1 MTQELP
7 AGGAVSLEACIARV
21 RAGDSSAFEDI
32 VVRYDGLVLRVAR
45 RMTGN
50 REDALDV
57 AQESFLRIYRSLGR
71 FRTGQKFES
80 WVYRIVVNAAWDL
93 LRKRHR
99 FSLVPLEGEEES
111 GPMDVPDAAAATPEL
126 DAQHAQLRQAI
137 ESLLPELP
145 PKVRAVFVLR
155 DVEGLE
161 TGEIA
166 AILGCREVTV
176 RRHSME
182 ARERLRT
189 NLNRRFPGL
198 APTSNS

>member
-1 MTQELP
+1 M
-7 AGGAVSLEACIARV
+7 SLEACIARV
-21 RAGDSSAFEDI
+21 RAGDSGAFEDI
-32 VVRYDGLVLRVAR
+32 VCRYDRLVLRVAR

-57 AQESFLRIYRSLGR
+57 AQESFLRIYRSLSR

-93 LRKRHR
+93 LKKRQR
-99 FSLVPLEGEEES
+99 LALVPLGGEDDAGPADYPDEGAS
-111 GPMDVPDAAAATPEL
+111 SPEI
-126 DAQHAQLRQAI
+126 DAQYAQLRGAI
-137 ESLLPELP
+137 ERLLPDLP

-189 NLNRRFPGL
+189 SLNRRYPGFAL
-198 APTSNS
+198 PRKS